1 MLFCMHKI
9 KLFLNLKSVLTK
21 SANGAFE
28 VLGNFPQ
35 GVPGAM
41 PLLVIRGGEV
51 NIDLFYQRTK
61 LGGL

>member
-9 KLFLNLKSVLTK
+9 KLFLNLNSVLTK

-41 PLLVIRGGEV
+41 PLLVIRGREV
-51 NIDLFYQRTK
+51 NIDLF
-61 LGGL
+61 